1 METNKDIQ
9 LIKGDLF
16 KDYRGLLYYN
26 NNLDISDVKRLYII
40 ENENIGIV
48 RAWQGHRIERRWFS
62 VLYGR
67 FKIKLVK
74 IDCWEFP
81 SDHLIVEERILN
93 NILETILIP
102 PGYVTSIQ
110 SLEKKS
116 KLLVMSDYQMN
127 EIDDDYKFETSK
139 WI

>member
-1 METNKDIQ
+1 M
-9 LIKGDLF
+9 
-16 KDYRGLLYYN
+16 
-26 NNLDISDVKRLYII
+26 
-40 ENENIGIV
+40 
-48 RAWQGHRIERRWFS
+48 
-62 VLYGR
+62 
-67 FKIKLVK
+67 K

-102 PGYVTSIQ
+102 PLCNLYTVIR
-110 SLEKKS
+110 KKS